1 MSASGNSIS
10 NRNKTTDS
18 YYKRHQRRASLLVHP
33 FGVELLK
40 AYKDQRKQPRKE
52 DDGLVDKLVTVLS
65 TKSKKSEKMLW
76 NASEVEISESIR
88 TALNEHWKPPS
99 CKRTVKG
106 ENDEKVEGELSQQ
119 PTSGNPDIV
128 VRIEPLG
135 SLFKKLDAENSQK
148 DQEERNA
155 TAVAKSLPST
165 SNEEEGEKEEDR
177 VDKETLPVALVVEVS
192 VDTNGTEK
200 KAGQAHEYAGFMEGC
215 DDAALL
221 LTLHFDRKPDRK
233 RNAIELGAYI
243 FRAHSTEK
251 ERKHG
256 LLWREYYEAEDGK
269 NDSGSIEEVLKK
281 GC

>member
-1 MSASGNSIS
+1 MYASRNSIS

-40 AYKDQRKQPRKE
+40 DYKDQRKQPRKE

-65 TKSKKSEKMLW
+65 TKSKKCEKMLW

-128 VRIEPLG
+128 VRIEPWG
-135 SLFKKLDAENSQK
+135 SLFEKLDAESTQK
-148 DQEERNA
+148 DQGERNA
-155 TAVAKSLPST
+155 TAIAKSLPST
-165 SNEEEGEKEEDR
+165 SNEEEGEK
-177 VDKETLPVALVVEVS
+177 
-192 VDTNGTEK
+192 K
-200 KAGQAHEYAGFMEGC
+200 KT
-215 DDAALL
+215 DW
-221 LTLHFDRKPDRK
+221 T
-233 RNAIELGAYI
+233 
-243 FRAHSTEK
+243 
-251 ERKHG
+251 
-256 LLWREYYEAEDGK
+256 K
-269 NDSGSIEEVLKK
+269 NH
-281 GC
+281 CP